1 MQFTTGG
8 YDLAI
13 PVPMSTAGRPVQVFS
28 RPLLTEDDLY
38 YMGPGTLGFAR
49 LLTIKLE
56 PRVWKILIERFPGRD
71 ALRGPNQKPPAAA
84 SATAAKSLADELKQE
99 GRDQPFRSP
108 ALFKRDSE
116 SSKEVTDLPIPSPG
130 MGGGDVLPYS
140 SQRSVSSQRS
150 HQWSDLSDN
159 RTSHKERSVS
169 GKEPEE
175 TGSVYSSSVKARLNR
190 FSRRVQEK
198 PEFDSDLSDDSDVPR
213 LNSFRDVGRMFKRI
227 EESHKAKLK
236 QLKERVSDLES
247 DKASLSRQLK
257 EAQEG
262 AKALLDPQSLDFQ
275 EYLKNL
281 DEIAFKHI
289 TERVYKL
296 IKLDPQHITR
306 ADLPSGDQA
315 AADQALEARVVDLE
329 NDVFNAAGALPSLAD
344 RVERLE
350 LSRSAT
356 SVEMGGFVFTDEAS
370 VDAWLAP
377 MNDPRLNRF
386 CVDFTILFLLA
397 EPKFESIS
405 QCLEQTAAAKKA
417 HFEC

>member
-1 MQFTTGG
+1 
-8 YDLAI
+8 
-13 PVPMSTAGRPVQVFS
+13 
-28 RPLLTEDDLY
+28 
-38 YMGPGTLGFAR
+38 
-49 LLTIKLE
+49 
-56 PRVWKILIERFPGRD
+56 
-71 ALRGPNQKPPAAA
+71 
-84 SATAAKSLADELKQE
+84 
-99 GRDQPFRSP
+99 
-108 ALFKRDSE
+108 
-116 SSKEVTDLPIPSPG
+116 
-130 MGGGDVLPYS
+130 
-140 SQRSVSSQRS
+140 
-150 HQWSDLSDN
+150 
-159 RTSHKERSVS
+159 
-169 GKEPEE
+169 
-175 TGSVYSSSVKARLNR
+175 
-190 FSRRVQEK
+190 
-198 PEFDSDLSDDSDVPR
+198 
-213 LNSFRDVGRMFKRI
+213 MFKRI